1 MMMEGS
7 NATHFKVTVRSRRQ
21 MKMMAARSSHPFPRR
36 EREQQQHFRITAYF
50 LIVFI
55 VCVASSSKS
64 SVALALSP
72 IKQHQRHQSN
82 RVHPPA
88 DSTPRPPQRSP
99 SSTTLFSSSASSSSS
114 PPDETVVDVLV
125 VGSGI
130 GGLSCAGMCSKYGF
144 DTLCVEAHDTPGGVA
159 HSFSRFNP
167 KASKSKPFKFD
178 SGPSLITGLSSK
190 STNPLRQVLDALD
203 VADDIDWKKYDG
215 WLVWDYGTKY
225 NKKNNDKDITEGSS
239 GGSSDEL
246 PNNNENDPRKAKPIK
261 LTAGDNGLFEKAI
274 EEKAGKKS
282 REAFEAFR
290 TEILRDGGLAEVSA
304 YIPPMALRG
313 GNKFNAFRSIF
324 AYILRII
331 TIGTKGLLLTG
342 PFTKTLELYDMRDP
356 FIAAWF
362 DYLAF
367 ALSGV
372 DASNTQG
379 APIAYMMSDLHR
391 PGSVLDYPMG
401 GMDSLIRALVNGLEK
416 HGGEVRLNSRV
427 ERFLLEAEELGD
439 NTSPSSSSSSSQPRV
454 KCVGVQLD
462 DGSIIRTRKGVVS
475 NAPLW
480 NYARILQDSV
490 VQDTSSSAA
499 VRKVVDE
506 IQQQANDMSMTRS
519 FMHLHLGVPKDGLP
533 ADLECHHSVL
543 NWDHP
548 VTDEQNMSI
557 ISIPTVFD
565 PSLAPEGYHIIH
577 AYTAAADN
585 FEQWEKFQKETG
597 KVGLSPNSGKSQ
609 EYNRSKGYET
619 LKAEKA
625 EVLWK
630 AVECVIPDIRE
641 RATKDG
647 SVVLV
652 GTPLTHRRYN
662 QRYKGT
668 YGPGVNPGKDVWE
681 LAGATTP
688 IDGLFA
694 CGDTSFPG
702 IGLPGVAASGTIAA
716 NTIAPVE
723 KQLELMNDLR
733 RKGALQ

>member
-1 MMMEGS
+1 
-7 NATHFKVTVRSRRQ
+7 
-21 MKMMAARSSHPFPRR
+21 MKRIVAARRR
-36 EREQQQHFRITAYF
+36 HKRGHQQYFRATTYS
-50 LIVFI
+50 LLVVVL
-55 VCVASSSKS
+55 VCVASSLQS
-64 SVALALSP
+64 SLLALALTPSL
-72 IKQHQRHQSN
+72 
-82 RVHPPA
+82 RV
-88 DSTPRPPQRSP
+88 QRSTTY
-99 SSTTLFSSSASSSSS
+99 TTLFSSSESSSASP

-125 VGSGI
+125 VGAGI
-130 GGLSCAGMCSKYGF
+130 GGLSCAGLCAKYGF

-167 KASKSKPFKFD
+167 KASKSTPFKFD

-225 NKKNNDKDITEGSS
+225 NKKSDGGTSNDEINTN
-239 GGSSDEL
+239 
-246 PNNNENDPRKAKPIK
+246 NNNENDPRRAVPMK
-261 LTAGDNGLFEKAI
+261 LTAGDNGMFEKAI
-274 EEKAGKKS
+274 EEKAGKQS

-290 TEILRDGGLAEVSA
+290 SEILRDGGLAEVSA

-324 AYILRII
+324 GYILKII

-342 PFTKTLELYDMRDP
+342 PFTKTLEQYGMKDP

-401 GMDSLIRALVNGLEK
+401 GMDSLIRALVNGLRK
-416 HGGEVRLNSRV
+416 HGGTLRLNSRV
-427 ERFLLEAEELGD
+427 EKFLLETDEMDD
-439 NTSPSSSSSSSQPRV
+439 NSSSSPSERRV

-462 DGSIIRTRKGVVS
+462 DGSIIRARKGVVS

-480 NYARILQDSV
+480 NYAKILQDSV
-490 VQDTSSSAA
+490 VEDKSSSAA
-499 VRKVVDE
+499 VRKAVDE

-533 ADLECHHSVL
+533 DDLECHHSVL
-543 NWDHP
+543 NFDHP

-585 FEQWEKFQKETG
+585 FEQWEKFLKETKETG
-597 KVGLSPNSGKSQ
+597 KVGCSPNSGKAQ
-609 EYNRSKGYET
+609 EYNRNKEYET

-647 SVVLV
+647 SVALV

-733 RKGALQ
+733 SKGVLQ

>member
-1 MMMEGS
+1 MKMT
-7 NATHFKVTVRSRRQ
+7 AARRRQ
-21 MKMMAARSSHPFPRR
+21 KRDD
-36 EREQQQHFRITAYF
+36 QQSFRTTTYS
-50 LIVFI
+50 LLVIVL
-55 VCVASSSKS
+55 VCIASSLKS
-64 SVALALSP
+64 SLLCALAFTPSS
-72 IKQHQRHQSN
+72 IKRHQRQTTN
-82 RVHPPA
+82 RIHPSA
-88 DSTPRPPQRSP
+88 GSPPPPSPPPLRVQRST
-99 SSTTLFSSSASSSSS
+99 SVTTLYSSSQPTSSSSP

-130 GGLSCAGMCSKYGF
+130 GGLSCAGLVAKYGF

-167 KASKSKPFKFD
+167 KASKSTPFKFD

-225 NKKNNDKDITEGSS
+225 NKKNDGDASNDEIET
-239 GGSSDEL
+239 
-246 PNNNENDPRKAKPIK
+246 NNNENDPRRAIPMK
-261 LTAGDNGLFEKAI
+261 LTAGDNGMFEKAI
-274 EEKAGKKS
+274 EEKAGKQS

-290 TEILRDGGLAEVSA
+290 SEILRDGGLAEVSA

-324 AYILRII
+324 GYILKII

-342 PFTKTLELYDMRDP
+342 PFTKTLEQYGMKDP

-416 HGGEVRLNSRV
+416 HGGTLRLNSRV
-427 ERFLLEAEELGD
+427 ERFLLETDKIED
-439 NTSPSSSSSSSQPRV
+439 KSSSSRSSSPSEQRV
-454 KCVGVQLD
+454 KCIGVQLD

-480 NYARILQDSV
+480 NYAKILQDSV
-490 VQDTSSSAA
+490 VEDKSSSAA
-499 VRKVVDE
+499 VRKAVDE

-533 ADLECHHSVL
+533 DDLECHHSVL
-543 NWDHP
+543 NFDHP

-585 FEQWEKFQKETG
+585 FEQWEKFLKETKETG
-597 KVGLSPNSGKSQ
+597 KVGCSPNSGKAQ
-609 EYNRSKGYET
+609 EYNRNKEYET

-641 RATKDG
+641 RAARDD

-733 RKGALQ
+733 SKGALQ